1 MDHVQ
6 NIHNYLAK
14 ATHQPSVR
22 IKIKIWNTY
31 IVGKIIEF
39 DNHLNLLLSDAR
51 EIYLGPGGHR
61 EKELGNI
68 MIRGASII
76 LIGQK
81 YETINLS
88 EEKISQLMV
97 DGDEDISDN
106 GGAEY

>member
-1 MDHVQ
+1 LEHVQ

-14 ATHQPSVR
+14 ATLQPSVR

-31 IVGKIIEF
+31 IVGKIIKF

-51 EIYLGPGGHR
+51 EIYLGPGGNR

-88 EEKISQLMV
+88 EEKISKLMA
-97 DGDEDISDN
+97 DEDEEIDDN
-106 GGAEY
+106 EGAEY